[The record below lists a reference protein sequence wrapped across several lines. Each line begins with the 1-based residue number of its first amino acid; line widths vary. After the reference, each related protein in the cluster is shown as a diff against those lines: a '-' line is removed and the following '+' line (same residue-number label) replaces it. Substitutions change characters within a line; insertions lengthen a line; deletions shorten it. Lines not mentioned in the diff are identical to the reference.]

1 MKLKKQ
7 LLAALVALFFSSFSH
22 ACQKV
27 AISFKQYENLI
38 HIHQKGCNNE
48 VVCRTLISIALL
60 ESSLGLNNKREKS
73 LKDTSYSMFHITLNT
88 AKKFYPTYSKTLL
101 KTKLLNDVGFAIQL
115 AKQILKENFDYY
127 KQKYPNKSV
136 YQLVEMAIGA
146 YNGGMKHNPNGAYVK
161 KFRCIYSQVRY
172 NE

>member
-1 MKLKKQ
+1 MFEKWIGLF
-7 LLAALVALFFSSFSH
+7 LLLGSLAYS
-22 ACQKV
+22 CQKV
-27 AISFKQYENLI
+27 TISFKQYENLI
-38 HIHQKGCNNE
+38 HIHQKGCDNE

-60 ESSLGLNNKREKS
+60 ESSLGLNNKREIS

-101 KTKLLNDVGFAIQL
+101 KFKLLNDVDFAISL
-115 AKQILKENFDYY
+115 AKRILKENFDYY
-127 KQKYPNKSV
+127 KQKHPNKSV
-136 YQLVEMAIGA
+136 YQIVEMAVGA

-161 KFRCIYSQVRY
+161 KFRCIYSQVHY

>member
-1 MKLKKQ
+1 MFEKWIGLI
-7 LLAALVALFFSSFSH
+7 LLLGSLAYS
-22 ACQKV
+22 CQKV
-27 AISFKQYENLI
+27 TISFKQYENLI
-38 HIHQKGCNNE
+38 HIHQKGCDNE

-60 ESSLGLNNKREKS
+60 ESSLGLNNKREIS

-101 KTKLLNDVGFAIQL
+101 KFKLLNDVDFAIGL
-115 AKQILKENFDYY
+115 AKRILKENFDYY
-127 KQKYPNKSV
+127 KQKHPNKSV
-136 YQLVEMAIGA
+136 YQIVEMAVGA

-161 KFRCIYSQVRY
+161 KFRCVYSQVRY

>member
-1 MKLKKQ
+1 MFEKWIGLF
-7 LLAALVALFFSSFSH
+7 LLLGSLAYS
-22 ACQKV
+22 CQKV
-27 AISFKQYENLI
+27 TISFKQYENLI
-38 HIHQKGCNNE
+38 HIHQKGCDNE

-60 ESSLGLNNKREKS
+60 ESSLGLNNKREIS

-101 KTKLLNDVGFAIQL
+101 KYKLLNDVDFAIGL
-115 AKQILKENFDYY
+115 AKRILKENFDYY
-127 KQKYPNKSV
+127 KQKHPNKSM
-136 YQLVEMAIGA
+136 YQIVEMAVGA

-161 KFRCIYSQVRY
+161 KFRCIYSQVHY

>member
-1 MKLKKQ
+1 MKILS
-7 LLAALVALFFSSFSH
+7 LSSKRLH
-22 ACQKV
+22 
-27 AISFKQYENLI
+27 
-38 HIHQKGCNNE
+38 NE

-60 ESSLGLNNKREKS
+60 ESSLGLNNKREIS

-101 KTKLLNDVGFAIQL
+101 KFKLLNDVDFAIQL

-136 YQLVEMAIGA
+136 YQIVEMAVGA
-146 YNGGMKHNPNGAYVK
+146 YNGGMKHDPNGAYVK

>member
-1 MKLKKQ
+1 MFEKWVGLI
-7 LLAALVALFFSSFSH
+7 LLLGSLACS
-22 ACQKV
+22 CQKV
-27 AISFKQYENLI
+27 TISFKQYENLI
-38 HIHQKGCNNE
+38 QIHQKGCDNE

-60 ESSLGLNNKREKS
+60 ESSLGLNNKREIS

-101 KTKLLNDVGFAIQL
+101 KFKLLNDVDFAIQL
-115 AKQILKENFDYY
+115 AKRILKENFDYY
-127 KQKYPNKSV
+127 KQKHPNKSM
-136 YQLVEMAIGA
+136 YQIVEMAVGA